1 MEPLTLFGLGTN
13 IMFSLGIVFAIVF
26 IIFYMRQRFSDY
38 NHKLNSMFQLI
49 SAMADELNGIKGK
62 NNINVTKEDNTTENL
77 QNTTENLQNTNEL
90 MKLIVS
96 DDSDSDSD
104 DDSDSDSDAS
114 DNESNTEPI
123 NYNNII
129 LNENLETSDLNIN
142 TIDNNLE
149 QTVLEEVTQDI
160 ATGNTNDDNIKLIE
174 ISATVDD
181 NDDTDVNKM
190 TVKQLKDL
198 LTQKG
203 LIFEQSAKKK
213 DLIKLLEDNSN

>member
-49 SAMADELNGIKGK
+49 SAMADELNGLKGRT
-62 NNINVTKEDNTTENL
+62 NVTVTKEDNSQDNS
-77 QNTTENLQNTNEL
+77 QDNINDTNEL

-96 DDSDSDSD
+96 DDSGSESEEDSDSD
-104 DDSDSDSDAS
+104 DS
-114 DNESNTEPI
+114 DNESNTDNLDTI
-123 NYNNII
+123 NYNNIV
-129 LNENLETSDLNIN
+129 LNSNSEPSELNIN
-142 TIDNNLE
+142 TINNNLE
-149 QTVLEEVTQDI
+149 QVVLEEVTQDI
-160 ATGNTNDDNIKLIE
+160 ATGNTNKDEIKLIE
-174 ISATVDD
+174 LIVPSEE
-181 NDDTDVNKM
+181 NEDTDVNKM

-213 DLIKLLEDNSN
+213 DLIKILEESNN